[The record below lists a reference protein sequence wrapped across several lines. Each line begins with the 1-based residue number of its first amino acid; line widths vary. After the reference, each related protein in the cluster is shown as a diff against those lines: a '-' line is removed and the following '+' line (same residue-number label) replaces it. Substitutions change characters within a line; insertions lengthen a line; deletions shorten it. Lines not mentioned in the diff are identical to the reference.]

1 MTAVSARAEEAQASS
16 APLKA
21 CEACRACSAACG
33 RVRGLDAPGG
43 FAEGFRAGITAAD
56 KVIAA
61 EEAAAD
67 RKRDAWLEFE
77 DRFLTGPGDGRVAAQ
92 VFDAC
97 ERAFERAWPDR
108 AAAYDAAK
116 TAFLAFHPGR

>member
-1 MTAVSARAEEAQASS
+1 MTVAIVHTEEAHASS
-16 APLKA
+16 LLLKA
-21 CEACRACSAACG
+21 CDACRVCSAVCG
-33 RVRGLDAPGG
+33 RMRGLDGPGG

-56 KVIAA
+56 KVRAA

-77 DRFLTGPGDGRVAAQ
+77 DRFLTGPGGGRVAAQ

-97 ERAFERAWPDR
+97 ERAFERAWPDQV
-108 AAAYDAAK
+108 AAHAAAK
-116 TAFLAFHPGR
+116 TALLGFQGVR